1 MRKFTTVLMVFLLSA
16 VQLLAQNRTVTGKV
30 TDEKGAAVAG
40 ATVRIDG
47 SKKGGAITGSDGS
60 FTLAVPANAKSL
72 VINGIGLA
80 EQKVNIPT
88 SGNVSVRMGA
98 SSGEVIEEVLV
109 SVPYGKVPQKT
120 FTGSASS
127 VSAKQI
133 AKQQNTSI
141 LNVLDGQISGVTAT
155 NGGGQPGDNSSRIR
169 VRGFGSVNASSAPL
183 YVVDGTPYDG
193 DISSISTDDVESVN
207 VLKDAAAAAL
217 YGSRAANGVVM
228 ITTKKGQKGRPN
240 VTLSVRQGFMS
251 RGIPEYDRI
260 KN

>member
-109 SVPYGKVPQKT
+109 SVPYGTVSKSKI
-120 FTGSASS
+120 TGAIN
-127 VSAKQI
+127 VIGAKQI
-133 AKQQNTSI
+133 EKQQVTSFTKALEGLSPGLSI
-141 LNVLDGQISGVTAT
+141 SNGSGGPGSNANIVL
-155 NGGGQPGDNSSRIR
+155 
-169 VRGFGSVNASSAPL
+169 RGFGSLPGSGAKTSPL
-183 YVVDGTPYDG
+183 IVV
-193 DISSISTDDVESVN
+193 
-207 VLKDAAAAAL
+207 
-217 YGSRAANGVVM
+217 NGVV
-228 ITTKKGQKGRPN
+228 
-240 VTLSVRQGFMS
+240 
-251 RGIPEYDRI
+251 YDGPLTRSEERRVG
-260 KN
+260 KECCR